1 MKQSSA
7 NVKNNQSMV
16 YKLTLSGLFIAFGT
30 VTGSVFYI
38 PFLGG
43 KMFPVQ
49 HFLNV
54 VAAVVLGP
62 FYGVANAFCISLLRN
77 ILGTGSILAFPGSMV
92 GAFLAGI
99 VYKKF
104 KNIYLTAVGEFV
116 GTGILGALIAYPMA
130 TMILGKKVA
139 AFAYVFPFSL
149 SCAGGA
155 ILAVILLSVPVIR
168 KVIKREAL

>member
-1 MKQSSA
+1 MKQSSTK
-7 NVKNNQSMV
+7 VKNNQSMV

-104 KNIYLTAVGEFV
+104 KNIYLTALGEFI

-130 TMILGKKVA
+130 TIVLGKKVA

-168 KVIKREAL
+168 KTIKRETL

>member
-7 NVKNNQSMV
+7 NTKNNQSMV

-104 KNIYLTAVGEFV
+104 KNIYLTALGEFI
-116 GTGILGALIAYPMA
+116 GTGIIGALIAYPMA
-130 TMILGKKVA
+130 TMVLGKKVA

-155 ILAVILLSVPVIR
+155 ILAVILLSVPVIK

>member
-1 MKQSSA
+1 MKQNST
-7 NVKNNQSMV
+7 NVNNNQSMV

-104 KNIYLTAVGEFV
+104 KNIYLTAVGEFI

-130 TMILGKKVA
+130 TMVLGKKVA

-149 SCAGGA
+149 SCGGGA

-168 KVIKREAL
+168 KTIKREAL

>member
-1 MKQSSA
+1 MKQSS
-7 NVKNNQSMV
+7 NTVKNNQSMV

-104 KNIYLTAVGEFV
+104 KNIYLTALGEFI

-130 TMILGKKVA
+130 TMVLGKKVA

>member
-1 MKQSSA
+1 MKQSSTRV
-7 NVKNNQSMV
+7 NNNQSMV

-30 VTGSVFYI
+30 VTGSVLYI

-104 KNIYLTAVGEFV
+104 KNIYLTAVGEFI

-130 TMILGKKVA
+130 TMLLGKKVA

>member
-1 MKQSSA
+1 MKQNNTAIQGSS
-7 NVKNNQSMV
+7 NMV

-54 VAAVVLGP
+54 VAAIVLGP

-104 KNIYLTAVGEFV
+104 KNIYFTAVGEFI

-130 TMILGKKVA
+130 TLILGKKVA

-149 SCAGGA
+149 SCAGGS
-155 ILAVILLSVPVIR
+155 ILAVVLLSVPIIR
-168 KVIKREAL
+168 KTLKREAQ

>member
-1 MKQSSA
+1 MKQSS
-7 NVKNNQSMV
+7 NTVKNNQSMV

-62 FYGVANAFCISLLRN
+62 FYGVANAFCMSLLRN

-104 KNIYLTAVGEFV
+104 KNIYLTALGEFI

-130 TMILGKKVA
+130 TMVLGKKVA